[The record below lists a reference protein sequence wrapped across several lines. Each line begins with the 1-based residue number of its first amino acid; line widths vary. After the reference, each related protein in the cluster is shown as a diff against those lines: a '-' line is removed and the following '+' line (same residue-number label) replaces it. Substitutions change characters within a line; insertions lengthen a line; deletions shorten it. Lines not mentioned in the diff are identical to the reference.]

1 MILKDGWIINQ
12 ENLSYIDELSPDE
25 LLDLSNKI
33 QAAGYQFPTDSIE
46 CKSLVELFLNDYNI
60 EKTISKENLWLELLN
75 HGYDLGD
82 RILNFSNP
90 VLKGSDVEEL
100 QEMLSRLGFYSEP
113 INSEYTKELMKSVE
127 AFQENRGL
135 SVDGV
140 VGLNTAIEIKKLIRP
155 TLDKSLNEAIKG
167 FKPAGSAL
175 NVCINIENN
184 GEYREQVVFYES
196 IKGSGI
202 ENGMNI
208 TFVSEA
214 GEEMSKENIISFVN
228 KINPSLFLTFE
239 NNETQ
244 SVDYFKGKHSVSNI
258 GKKLAYEIGTKLNL
272 DSVGKNNM
280 LLKNTKAVSL
290 VINGNFYQINTN
302 TVFDIVSEIYSEIF

>member
-12 ENLSYIDELSPDE
+12 ENLSYIDQLSSDE

-33 QAAGYQFPTDSIE
+33 QAAGYQFPSDLVE

-60 EKTISKENLWLELLN
+60 EKTINKENLWLELLN
-75 HGYDLGD
+75 HGYGLGD

-90 VLKGSDVEEL
+90 VLRGSDIEEL

-113 INSEYTKELMKSVE
+113 INSEYTKELMKAVE
-127 AFQENRGL
+127 VFQENRGL

-140 VGLNTAIEIKKLIRP
+140 VGLNTAAEIKKLIRP
-155 TLDKSLNEAIKG
+155 TLDKSLNEAIKR
-167 FKPAGSAL
+167 FKPASSTF
-175 NVCINIENN
+175 NICINVVNS

-196 IKGSGI
+196 IKESGI

-228 KINPSLFLTFE
+228 KIHPSLFLTFE
-239 NNETQ
+239 NSETQ
-244 SVDYFKGKHSVSNI
+244 SVNYFKGKHSISNI
-258 GKKLAYEIGTKLNL
+258 GKKLAEEIDTKLNF

-280 LLKNTKAVSL
+280 LLKNTKSVSL
-290 VINGNFYQINTN
+290 VINGNFYQINLN
-302 TVFDIVSEIYSEIF
+302 TVFNIVSDVYSEIY

>member
-1 MILKDGWIINQ
+1 
-12 ENLSYIDELSPDE
+12 LSYIDELSSDE

-33 QAAGYQFPTDSIE
+33 QAAGYQFPADSVE

-60 EKTISKENLWLELLN
+60 DKTISKENLWLELLN

-90 VLKGSDVEEL
+90 VLRGSDVEEL
-100 QEMLSRLGFYSEP
+100 QEMLSRLGFYSDP
-113 INSEYTKELMKSVE
+113 INSEYTKELMKAVE

-135 SVDGV
+135 GVDGV
-140 VGLNTAIEIKKLIRP
+140 VGLSTAIEIKKLIRP

-167 FKPAGSAL
+167 FKPAGSTL

-196 IKGSGI
+196 IKGSGT

-208 TFVSEA
+208 TFASEA
-214 GEEMSKENIISFVN
+214 GEEMGRENIVSFVN

-239 NNETQ
+239 NSDTQ
-244 SVDYFKGKHSVSNI
+244 SVDYFKGKHSESNI
-258 GKKLAYEIGTKLNL
+258 GKKLAEKIGTKLNI

-280 LLKNTKAVSL
+280 LLKNTRAVSL
-290 VINGNFYQINTN
+290 VINGNFYQINPKTI
-302 TVFDIVSEIYSEIF
+302 FDIISEVYSEIF

>member
-1 MILKDGWIINQ
+1 M
-12 ENLSYIDELSPDE
+12 SYIDELSPDE

-140 VGLNTAIEIKKLIRP
+140 VGLNTANEIKKLIRP

-167 FKPAGSAL
+167 FKPASSAL

-196 IKGSGI
+196 IKETGI

>member
-1 MILKDGWIINQ
+1 M
-12 ENLSYIDELSPDE
+12 SYIDELSSDE

-33 QAAGYQFPTDSIE
+33 QAAGYQFPADSVE

-90 VLKGSDVEEL
+90 ILRGSDIEEL

-113 INSEYTKELMKSVE
+113 INSEYTKELMKAVE

-135 SVDGV
+135 GVDGV

-167 FKPAGSAL
+167 FKPASSAL
-175 NVCINIENN
+175 NICINIENN

-196 IKGSGI
+196 IKGSGT

-208 TFVSEA
+208 TFASEA

-239 NNETQ
+239 NSEAR

-258 GKKLAYEIGTKLNL
+258 GKKLAEDIGKKLNF
-272 DSVGKNNM
+272 DVVGKNNM

-290 VINGNFYQINTN
+290 VINGNFYQINPN
-302 TVFDIVSEIYSEIF
+302 TIFDIVSEVYSEIF

>member
-1 MILKDGWIINQ
+1 M
-12 ENLSYIDELSPDE
+12 SYIDELSSDE

-33 QAAGYQFPTDSIE
+33 QAAGYQFPTDSVE

-60 EKTISKENLWLELLN
+60 DKTVSKENLWLELLN

-90 VLKGSDVEEL
+90 VLKGSDIEEL

-113 INSEYTKELMKSVE
+113 INSEYTKDLMKAVE

-135 SVDGV
+135 VVDGV

-175 NVCINIENN
+175 NICINIENN

-196 IKGSGI
+196 IKRAGT
-202 ENGMNI
+202 ENGMKI
-208 TFVSEA
+208 TFASEA
-214 GEEMSKENIISFVN
+214 GEDMSKENIISFVN

-239 NNETQ
+239 NNKTKT
-244 SVDYFKGKHSVSNI
+244 VDYFKGKHSVSNI
-258 GKKLAYEIGTKLNL
+258 GKKLAEEIGAKLNF
-272 DSVGKNNM
+272 DIVGKNNI
-280 LLKNTKAVSL
+280 LLKNTKSVSL
-290 VINGNFYQINTN
+290 VINGNFYQIDID
-302 TVFDIVSEIYSEIF
+302 TVFDLVSEVYSEIF

>member
-1 MILKDGWIINQ
+1 M
-12 ENLSYIDELSPDE
+12 SYIDELSSDE

-33 QAAGYQFPTDSIE
+33 QAAGYQFPADSVE
-46 CKSLVELFLNDYNI
+46 CRSLVELFLNDYNI

-90 VLKGSDVEEL
+90 VLRGSDIEEL

-113 INSEYTKELMKSVE
+113 INSEYTKELMKAVE

-135 SVDGV
+135 GVDGV

-258 GKKLAYEIGTKLNL
+258 GKKLAHEIGTKLNL

>member
-1 MILKDGWIINQ
+1 M
-12 ENLSYIDELSPDE
+12 SYIDELSPDE

-33 QAAGYQFPTDSIE
+33 QAAGYQFPADSLE

-90 VLKGSDVEEL
+90 VLRGSDVEEL

-113 INSEYTKELMKSVE
+113 INSEYTKELMKAVE

-135 SVDGV
+135 GVDGV

-167 FKPAGSAL
+167 FKPASSAL

-184 GEYREQVVFYES
+184 GDYREQVVFYES

-214 GEEMSKENIISFVN
+214 GEEMGKENIISFVN

-258 GKKLAYEIGTKLNL
+258 GKKLAYEIGAKLNL

>member
-1 MILKDGWIINQ
+1 M
-12 ENLSYIDELSPDE
+12 SYIDELSSDE

-140 VGLNTAIEIKKLIRP
+140 VGLNTANEIKKLIRP

-167 FKPAGSAL
+167 FKPASSAL

-196 IKGSGI
+196 IKETGI

>member
-1 MILKDGWIINQ
+1 M
-12 ENLSYIDELSPDE
+12 SYIDELSPDE

>member
-1 MILKDGWIINQ
+1 M
-12 ENLSYIDELSPDE
+12 SSDE

-33 QAAGYQFPTDSIE
+33 QAAGYQFPTDSVE

-60 EKTISKENLWLELLN
+60 NKTISKENLWLELLN

-90 VLKGSDVEEL
+90 VLRGSDVEEL

-113 INSEYTKELMKSVE
+113 INSEFTKDLMQAVE
-127 AFQENRGL
+127 VFQENRGL
-135 SVDGV
+135 GVDGV
-140 VGLNTAIEIKKLIRP
+140 VGLNTATEIKKLIRP

-175 NVCINIENN
+175 NICINIENN

-196 IKGSGI
+196 IKEAGT

-208 TFVSEA
+208 TFASEA
-214 GEEMSKENIISFVN
+214 GEEMGKENIISFIN

-239 NNETQ
+239 NNETKT
-244 SVDYFKGKHSVSNI
+244 VDYFKGKHSVSNI
-258 GKKLAYEIGTKLNL
+258 GKKLAEEIGAKLNF
-272 DSVGKNNM
+272 DIVGKNNL

-290 VINGNFYQINTN
+290 VINGNFYQININ
-302 TVFDIVSEIYSEIF
+302 TVFNLVSEVYSEIF

>member
-1 MILKDGWIINQ
+1 M
-12 ENLSYIDELSPDE
+12 SSDE

-33 QAAGYQFPTDSIE
+33 QAAGYQLPADSVE
-46 CKSLVELFLNDYNI
+46 CKSLVELFLNDYNL

-90 VLKGSDVEEL
+90 VLRGSDVEEL

-113 INSEYTKELMKSVE
+113 INSEYTKELMKAVE
-127 AFQENRGL
+127 TFQENRGL
-135 SVDGV
+135 GVDGV
-140 VGLNTAIEIKKLIRP
+140 VGLNTAVEIKKLIRP

-175 NVCINIENN
+175 IICINIENI

-196 IKGSGI
+196 IKGAGT
-202 ENGMNI
+202 EKGMNI
-208 TFVSEA
+208 TFASEA

-228 KINPSLFLTFE
+228 KINPSLLLTFE

-244 SVDYFKGKHSVSNI
+244 SVDYFKGKHSESSI
-258 GKKLAYEIGTKLNL
+258 GKRLAAEIGAKLNF

-290 VINGNFYQINTN
+290 VINGNFYQINPN
-302 TVFDIVSEIYSEIF
+302 TVFDIVAEVYSEIF

>member
-1 MILKDGWIINQ
+1 M
-12 ENLSYIDELSPDE
+12 SSDE

-33 QAAGYQFPTDSIE
+33 QAAGYQFPADSVE

-60 EKTISKENLWLELLN
+60 DKTISKENLWLELLN

-90 VLKGSDVEEL
+90 VLRGSDVEEL
-100 QEMLSRLGFYSEP
+100 QEMLSRLGFYSDP
-113 INSEYTKELMKSVE
+113 INSEYTKELMKAVE

-135 SVDGV
+135 GVDGV
-140 VGLNTAIEIKKLIRP
+140 VGLSTAIEIKKLIRP

-167 FKPAGSAL
+167 FKPAGSTL

-196 IKGSGI
+196 IKGSGTK
-202 ENGMNI
+202 NGMNI
-208 TFVSEA
+208 TFASEA
-214 GEEMSKENIISFVN
+214 GEEMSRENIVSFVN
-228 KINPSLFLTFE
+228 KINPSLFLTFK
-239 NNETQ
+239 NSDTQ
-244 SVDYFKGKHSVSNI
+244 SVDYFKGKHSESNI
-258 GKKLAYEIGTKLNL
+258 GKKLAEEIGTKLNI

-280 LLKNTKAVSL
+280 LLKNTRAVSL
-290 VINGNFYQINTN
+290 VINGNFYQINPN
-302 TVFDIVSEIYSEIF
+302 TIFDIISEVYSEIFWN

>member
-1 MILKDGWIINQ
+1 M
-12 ENLSYIDELSPDE
+12 SYIDELSSDE
-25 LLDLSNKI
+25 LSDLSNKI
-33 QAAGYQFPTDSIE
+33 QAAGYQFPTDSVE

-60 EKTISKENLWLELLN
+60 DKTVSKENLWLELLN

-90 VLKGSDVEEL
+90 VLKGSDIEEL

-113 INSEYTKELMKSVE
+113 INSEYTKDLMKAVE
-127 AFQENRGL
+127 VFQENRGL
-135 SVDGV
+135 VVDGV

-175 NVCINIENN
+175 NICINIENN

-196 IKGSGI
+196 IKGAGT
-202 ENGMNI
+202 ENGMKI
-208 TFVSEA
+208 TFASEA
-214 GEEMSKENIISFVN
+214 GEDMSKENIISFVN

-239 NNETQ
+239 NNKTKT
-244 SVDYFKGKHSVSNI
+244 VDYFKGKHSVSNI
-258 GKKLAYEIGTKLNL
+258 GKKLAEEIGAKLNF
-272 DSVGKNNM
+272 DIVGKNNI
-280 LLKNTKAVSL
+280 LLKNTKSVSL
-290 VINGNFYQINTN
+290 VINGNFYQIDID
-302 TVFDIVSEIYSEIF
+302 TVFDLVSEVYSEIF